1 MKIQR
6 RTFLKAGA
14 ALAVAGWVKNTGAA
28 ATEEGVRVKFLGTG
42 AADWNGKDKRGE
54 QRRFTSLLCDN
65 RILFD
70 FTRDSFDLLP
80 KGVAPEILFYTH
92 SHKDH
97 YSPESAC
104 KLGVRRVFL
113 QEGWMKIAET
123 DFKAVKGVT
132 TMPELVPLTIGTAV
146 QVGDIRIT
154 PLPAN
159 HATEYLQERTLI
171 YLIEKGATRLLYATD
186 TAGIPSWAHRLLGAK
201 PLTGIIMEDTI
212 GLGHEDDARI
222 FDHSSVGM
230 ILHTLQG
237 LAFGKKYAPPDGQ
250 PVYLTHLAR
259 TLHGTQAE
267 LDEKMPAP
275 LRAAFDGFETVMR

>member
-1 MKIQR
+1 MQR
-6 RTFLKAGA
+6 RTFLRMGA
-14 ALAVAGWVKNTGAA
+14 ALAAMSSVGGVRAAVA
-28 ATEEGVRVKFLGTG
+28 EEGVRVRFLGTG
-42 AADWNGKDKRGE
+42 AADWNGRDKRGE
-54 QRRFTSLLCDN
+54 LRRFTSLLCDN

-80 KGVAPEILFYTH
+80 NGVRPEILFYTH
-92 SHKDH
+92 SHRDH
-97 YSPESAC
+97 YSPEAARR
-104 KLGVRRVFL
+104 LGVRKVFL
-113 QEGWMKIAET
+113 QEGWMPIAKADFEAAKSET
-123 DFKAVKGVT
+123 P
-132 TMPELVPLTIGTAV
+132 MPELIPLRIGTAV
-146 QVGDIRIT
+146 QMGDLRIT

-201 PLTGIIMEDTI
+201 PLTAIIMEDTI
-212 GLGHEDDARI
+212 GLGHEDDPRI

-230 ILHTLQG
+230 ILHTLRG
-237 LAFGKKYAPPDGQ
+237 LAAEKKYAPPEGQ

-267 LDEKMPAP
+267 LDDKMPAP
-275 LRAAFDGFETVMR
+275 LRAAFDGFEAVMR